1 GEALERRQAL
11 EEVITELLHGH
22 DWENMSDYEK
32 SLQIHDIVFERA
44 EYHYEAA
51 LANEGIGVNNDLDPA
66 EVLETSTAHGALV
79 NQRAICSGYAQ
90 AYQLL
95 AQIVGLQSY
104 YIEGSI
110 LVPVDVTE
118 HAWNVVKLD
127 DEWLVVDTTWDDTQ
141 TGKYTWMHLPSSFLE
156 AN

>member
-1 GEALERRQAL
+1 MCIRDR
-11 EEVITELLHGH
+11 
-22 DWENMSDYEK
+22 
-32 SLQIHDIVFERA
+32 
-44 EYHYEAA
+44 
-51 LANEGIGVNNDLDPA
+51 
-66 EVLETSTAHGALV
+66 
-79 NQRAICSGYAQ
+79 
-90 AYQLL
+90 LL